1 MALTLSD
8 GFAWAVG
15 GLAVLSLVAC
25 FALRDLLAGSVPE
38 DRMRGLLPGQVLW
51 ETRGNLTARGEHA
64 LEAQRSQW
72 LALAFNTI
80 TLALYCRPVA
90 WWLETWT
97 APGAAWVGNL
107 VGASLAALFAL
118 DGLIYSLAGDRAH
131 RLVRMNHLFAV
142 VCLVLIVA
150 PWFVQP
156 PQPRGPALDEFVN
169 YYQPTWASF
178 ISTLGMAV
186 YLPVTCL
193 GLAVF
198 AWRAARREYDRAV
211 RISLRLVAIGASA
224 TMSIVGSQL
233 ALSLSW
239 TLGTPL
245 WSENEAALLQ
255 LSCVFFSS
263 MFLVV
268 GCAWAPLTFS
278 HRVRVSRFLMRLW
291 EDDVHTLRPMWRL
304 LGNVHRTAYEPVGDL
319 QTALTPAD
327 LQEQRHRLAM
337 ELLDHGPMLAQ
348 YLSATGREKAERLTG
363 RGATTSRRH
372 RALRALA
379 PRLYPLL
386 RLVGG
391 FAPIRAISLWRWL
404 SETPLASQAA
414 VDAACARAAVKIVLA
429 KAGPAEEATPVL
441 TPVLWSE
448 DEVVGYLRQ
457 LIRANGTPTVQAAAT
472 GAQVVMLAERT

>member
-1 MALTLSD
+1 MAVTLSD
-8 GFAWAVG
+8 AFAWAVG
-15 GLAVLSLVAC
+15 VLATLSLLAC
-25 FALRDLLAGSVPE
+25 FALRDLLAGIVPE
-38 DRMRGLLPGQVLW
+38 EQMRGLLPGQVLW
-51 ETRGNLTARGEHA
+51 ERRGNLTRQGQHA
-64 LEAQRSQW
+64 VKAQRAQW

-90 WWLETWT
+90 WWLESWT

-118 DGLIYSLAGDRAH
+118 NGLIYSLAGERAH
-131 RLVRMNHLFAV
+131 RLVRINLAFALL
-142 VCLVLIVA
+142 CIVLIIA

-156 PQPRGPALDEFVN
+156 PQPRGPAMDEFVN

-178 ISTLGMAV
+178 ISTVGMAL

-193 GLAVF
+193 GLAIL

-211 RISLRLVAIGASA
+211 RISLRLCAIGGVA

-245 WSENEAALLQ
+245 WSEDEAALRQ
-255 LSCVFFSS
+255 LACVFVSS

-304 LGNVHRTAYEPVGDL
+304 LGNVHRTAYEPIADL
-319 QTALTPAD
+319 RTASTPAD

-348 YLSATGREKAERLTG
+348 YLSVTGRQKAERLAG
-363 RGATTSRRH
+363 RHVSGSRRR
-372 RALRALA
+372 RALRTVA
-379 PRLYPLL
+379 PRVYPLL
-386 RLVGG
+386 RLMGG
-391 FAPIRAISLWRWL
+391 FAPGPATRLWRWF
-404 SETPLASQAA
+404 SETPLAPQAA

-429 KAGPAEEATPVL
+429 KAGPAEEATQVL
-441 TPVLWSE
+441 TPILWSE

-457 LIRANGTPTVQAAAT
+457 LIRANGRPTVQAAAT

>member
-1 MALTLSD
+1 MTVTLSD
-8 GFAWAVG
+8 AFAWAVG
-15 GLAVLSLVAC
+15 VLAALSLLAC
-25 FALRDLLAGSVPE
+25 FAMRDLLAGIVPE
-38 DRMRGLLPGQVLW
+38 EQMRGLLPGQVLW
-51 ETRGNLTARGEHA
+51 ETRGNLTARGHHA
-64 LEAQRSQW
+64 LKAQRSQW

-90 WWLETWT
+90 WWVESWT

-107 VGASLAALFAL
+107 VGASFAALFAL
-118 DGLIYSLAGDRAH
+118 DGLIYSLAGERAH
-131 RLVRMNHLFAV
+131 RLVRLNHLFAV
-142 VCLVLIVA
+142 VCVLLIVA

-178 ISTLGMAV
+178 ISTLGMAL

-224 TMSIVGSQL
+224 TMSIVASQL
-233 ALSLSW
+233 AQSLSW

-245 WSENEAALLQ
+245 WNENQTALLQ
-255 LSCVFFSS
+255 LGCVFLSS

-304 LGNVHRTAYEPVGDL
+304 LGNVHRTAYEPIGDL
-319 QTALTPAD
+319 QTATSPAD

-348 YLSATGREKAERLTG
+348 YLSATGRQKAERLAG
-363 RGATTSRRH
+363 RHVSGTRRR
-372 RALRALA
+372 RALRAVA
-379 PRLYPLL
+379 PRVYPLL
-386 RLVGG
+386 RLMGS
-391 FAPIRAISLWRWL
+391 FAPRPATHLWRWI
-404 SETPLASQAA
+404 SETPLAPQAA

-441 TPVLWSE
+441 TPTLWSE

-457 LIRANGTPTVQAAAT
+457 LIRANGKPTVQAAAT